1 MMPVL
6 LACLGYGLAI
16 TLLFARC
23 APWLR
28 ARPERMA
35 MALAA
40 ICALLYLPVAGI
52 SFLAVLRGALGD
64 LSIVTLIFLSILLLR
79 GPRPLLPHAGFFVLM
94 GLAFFFLSFGLLPLD
109 LYALGYASAV
119 LPCLTG
125 GLAFLLWLRG
135 WIVPSLALLAA
146 LAGWRL
152 HWLDSTNLW
161 DYLLDAPLVIV
172 ALGREVFLRV
182 AKKPATQSAV
192 K

>member
-1 MMPVL
+1 MPAL
-6 LACLGYGLAI
+6 LASLGYGLAI
-16 TLLFARC
+16 TLLFVRC
-23 APWLR
+23 APGLR
-28 ARPERMA
+28 DRPGRRT

-40 ICALLYLPVAGI
+40 VCALLHLPVAGI
-52 SFLAVLRGALGD
+52 SLLMILRGALGD
-64 LSIVTLIFLSILLLR
+64 LSIVTLIFLSILFLQ
-79 GPRPLLPHAGFFVLM
+79 GPRPLLPHAGLFALM

-135 WIVPSLALLAA
+135 WIAPSLALLAA

-172 ALGREVFLRV
+172 ALGREVFLRI
-182 AKKPATQSAV
+182 AKKPATQSAI

>member
-1 MMPVL
+1 
-6 LACLGYGLAI
+6 
-16 TLLFARC
+16 
-23 APWLR
+23 
-28 ARPERMA
+28 

-40 ICALLYLPVAGI
+40 VCALLYLPVAGA
-52 SFLAVLRGALGD
+52 SLLAVLRGALGD
-64 LSIVTLIFLSILLLR
+64 LSIVTLIFLSILFLQ
-79 GPRPLLPHAGFFVLM
+79 GPRPLLPRAGLFALA

-135 WIVPSLALLAA
+135 WIAPSLALLAA

-172 ALGREVFLRV
+172 ALGREVFLRI